1 MNIIITG
8 ASAGIGFALAKLYA
22 KQGVNLGLIGRSS
35 EKLAVISATCRE
47 QGAQVVAAAIDVTD
61 TEALKNWLLAFDA
74 QFPVDLLI
82 ANAGVT
88 SIMPDDGAGESWA
101 AVSQV
106 LDVNIYGVF
115 NTVYPLIAPMRQR
128 QKGQIALVSSLA
140 AFRGMPISP
149 AYCATKAAVKSYGE
163 ALRGWLQQDNVKV
176 NVICPG
182 FVKSQLSD
190 QFTQPKILMMSAEEA
205 AKIIQRGLEKNNA
218 VISFPFPLDL
228 GMKILGIL
236 PAWFVNWIFTVL
248 NYSAKHKKN
257 LTGLKDLSGL

>member
-35 EKLAVISATCRE
+35 EKLAIISAICRE
-47 QGAQVVAAAIDVTD
+47 QGAQVVTAAIDVTD

-74 QFPVDLLI
+74 PFPVDLLI

-115 NTVYPLIAPMRQR
+115 NTVYPLIEPMRQR

-190 QFTQPKILMMSAEEA
+190 QFTQPKILMMPAEQA

-248 NYSAKHKKN
+248 NYSAKN
-257 LTGLKDLSGL
+257 TV